1 MSTKIVSEAR
11 NIHGIILVLAAI
23 MPAMAIISLV
33 PVMPLLGREFAGVS
47 GSEALV
53 PLSRSLYL
61 RYVSLFFRRWL
72 ALRPYWPK
80 NVVIF
85 LVTWICRNWDDPIL
99 FDGFKTDYWRALWSW
114 CF

>member
-23 MPAMAIISLV
+23 MPAIAIISLV

-72 ALRPYWPK
+72 AGSQTVLAEKCCYFSRYLDMP
-80 NVVIF
+80 
-85 LVTWICRNWDDPIL
+85 
-99 FDGFKTDYWRALWSW
+99 
-114 CF
+114 